1 MYKREMEG
9 VVESEGGVGRSLWWM
24 VIGVWGWAVVH
35 YVWLKLQRAKR
46 ELQIQG
52 IRGPPPSLFYG
63 NLPEMHRLQRL
74 SARPNHATPLT
85 GHDYTSTLFPYFHL
99 WIKQYGLVFTYS
111 TGSRQHLLINE
122 PELVKEMNQA
132 NTLDLGKPSYL
143 TKRFRPILG
152 NGIIRSNS
160 HEWARQRKIIAPEFF
175 IDKVKGMVDLMVKS
189 AQPLLDSWSNSIK
202 CQGDMPIDL
211 RIDEDLRSVSAD
223 VIARTCFGSSYCKG
237 KQIFSRLRSLQKAIA
252 NQSINL
258 FDVTSFGER
267 LFPGKKEDDIS
278 KLESEVES
286 LIWETVKERRQENFS
301 SHEKDL
307 MQSILE
313 AAVKDTTGDAVSSK
327 KFIVDNCKNIY
338 FAGHET
344 TAVATSWCL
353 MLLALHPEWQSRI
366 RQEVAKFCKNG
377 LPDADSIPHLKT
389 LSMVIQETLRLYP
402 PATFVSREALAD
414 TRIGNIVVP
423 KGVCIWTLIPTL
435 HRDPDIWGPDVY
447 EFRPERFSDGVSKAC
462 RHHQAYVPFGLGTRV
477 CLGKNFAMVQ
487 LKVLLS
493 LIVSRFNFSLSPNY
507 RHSPIF
513 RMIVEPEHGV
523 LIRIQ
528 KI

>member
-1 MYKREMEG
+1 MYKSEREG
-9 VVESEGGVGRSLWWM
+9 VVELEGGVGRSLWWV
-24 VIGVWGWAVVH
+24 VIGVWGWLVVH
-35 YVWLKLQRAKR
+35 YVWVKLQRAKR
-46 ELQIQG
+46 ELQTQG

-74 SARPNHATPLT
+74 NSRPNHSTTLT
-85 GHDYTSTLFPYFHL
+85 HDYTSTLFPYFNL
-99 WIKQYGLVFTYS
+99 WTKQYGLVFTYS

-122 PELVKEMNQA
+122 PELVKELNQTK
-132 NTLDLGKPSYL
+132 TLDLGKPSYL
-143 TKRFRPILG
+143 TKRFRPMLG

-175 IDKVKGMVDLMVKS
+175 IDKVKGMVDLMVES
-189 AQPLLDSWSNSIK
+189 AQPLLESWSNSIE
-202 CQGDMPIDL
+202 CQGGMPIDVSV
-211 RIDEDLRSVSAD
+211 DEDLRSVSAD

-237 KQIFSRLRSLQKAIA
+237 KQIFSKLRSLQKAIVE
-252 NQSINL
+252 QSINL
-258 FDVTSFGER
+258 FDVASFRER
-267 LFPGKKEDDIS
+267 LFPGKKHDKIS
-278 KLESEVES
+278 NLESEIES
-286 LIWETVKERRQENFS
+286 LIWETVKERRQENFAC
-301 SHEKDL
+301 HEKDL

-313 AAVKDTTGDAVSSK
+313 AAVKDTTGDTVSSK
-327 KFIVDNCKNIY
+327 QFIVDNCKNIY

-344 TAVATSWCL
+344 TAVAASWCL

-377 LPDADSIPHLKT
+377 LPDTDSIPHLKT

-435 HRDPDIWGPDVY
+435 HRDPDIWGADAN

-493 LIVSRFNFSLSPNY
+493 LIVSKFNFSLSPHY